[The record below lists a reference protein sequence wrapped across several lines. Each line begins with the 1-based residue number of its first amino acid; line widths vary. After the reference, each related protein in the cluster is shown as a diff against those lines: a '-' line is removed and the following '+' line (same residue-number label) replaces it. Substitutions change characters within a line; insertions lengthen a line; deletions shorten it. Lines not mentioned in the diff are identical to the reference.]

1 MVWACS
7 VDHPRRV
14 LESTHLVMQIPRLNF
29 CKFTGCTWSLQSA
42 GCSLTKR
49 SKRSVGKCAPVT
61 HFAIWES
68 YANAPQT
75 VKMGFSNPQA
85 HKCHKNVSVSIPKN
99 DNLLR
104 YAGMHLWN
112 LIVEE
117 RPVLLQNT
125 HYNVESWIVN
135 VHSTLSTW
143 AEFAQVANVGK
154 LRCEKSIWH
163 LLGPPKAERSRAIR
177 NVMTK
182 HDESHSTYI
191 KYSRLR
197 FGQCFIRK
205 LQEW

>member
-7 VDHPRRV
+7 VDHPWRV
-14 LESTHLVMQIPRLNF
+14 LESTHLVVQIPRLNF

-75 VKMGFSNPQA
+75 VKMRFSNPQA
-85 HKCHKNVSVSIPKN
+85 HKCHKMSRFRSQKMTTSS
-99 DNLLR
+99 
-104 YAGMHLWN
+104 GMPPLKSH
-112 LIVEE
+112 
-117 RPVLLQNT
+117 RRGAPSSAAKYPLQRRKLDCQCPFD
-125 HYNVESWIVN
+125 
-135 VHSTLSTW
+135 LSTW